1 MGRAG
6 WHPTDSVRA
15 LHCILSFGFSM
26 WKLYD
31 TEGCLRGQQK
41 DKLMQKKLRNHI
53 LSPYAPPKTYLVLSG
68 FLYSFFSPPQFAF
81 VLNYFILIIS
91 PEF

>member
-15 LHCILSFGFSM
+15 LHYISSFGFSM

-31 TEGCLRGQQK
+31 MEGCLRGQQK

-53 LSPYAPPKTYLVLSG
+53 LSPYAPPKTQCLVASSLVF
-68 FLYSFFSPPQFAF
+68 FLL
-81 VLNYFILIIS
+81 LNLLLFLIIS
-91 PEF
+91 F